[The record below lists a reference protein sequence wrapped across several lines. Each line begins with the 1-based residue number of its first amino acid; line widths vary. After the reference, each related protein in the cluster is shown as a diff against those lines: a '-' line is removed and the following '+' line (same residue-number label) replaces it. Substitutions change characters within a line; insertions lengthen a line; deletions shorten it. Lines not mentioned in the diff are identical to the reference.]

1 MPSPKRNP
9 KLFVKSSVSEAAQEA
24 VLDALDAG
32 FTIDEIIETNN
43 PKIRPESEFNQENLD
58 ELVRLKNQGSP
69 IPGQSLTNNPDTP
82 YPWETPPDITN
93 PNEALDNVVE
103 DLLQPEA
110 VKKVVSALAGGLPVG
125 DISMA
130 ILYNKFIQGV
140 INIDVLM
147 LLAEP
152 VMYLIMAIG
161 EEADI
166 KYNIEGDDMDEFDD
180 EEDMVE
186 REQQLNPLE
195 QIKQDTVNTKINEN
209 AIPQNI
215 LDKVKEQG
223 PEIRSMLSR
232 GEE

>member
-32 FTIDEIIETNN
+32 FTIDEIIENNN
-43 PKIRPESEFNQENLD
+43 PKIRAEAEFSQENLD
-58 ELVRLKNQGSP
+58 ELVSLKNQGSP
-69 IPGQSLTNNPDTP
+69 IPGQSLTNNPETP

-93 PNEALDNVVE
+93 PNRALDNVVE
-103 DLLQPEA
+103 DLLEPEA
-110 VKKVVSALAGGLPVG
+110 IQKVVSALAGGLPVG

-130 ILYNKFIQGV
+130 ILYSKFVQGV
-140 INIDVLM
+140 ISIDVLM

-161 EEADI
+161 EEANI
-166 KYNIEGDDMDEFDD
+166 KYNIEGDDLDEFDD
-180 EEDMVE
+180 EDDIAE

-195 QIKQDTVNTKINEN
+195 KIKQDTVNTKINEN

-215 LDKVKEQG
+215 LDRVKEQG